1 MTLESQPAAGSLGH
15 VPEGEIRMR
24 RAIEYSA
31 REIADLFTRGFEGYF
46 VPIRMTPE
54 KLSWMIRA
62 DSIDLAA
69 SRVLTLDGEAAGFI
83 LVCSRGWSRR
93 VSAMGVVSGGRG
105 HGLGR
110 HLMLEV
116 MKDATELGYRRFWL
130 EVLDRN
136 AQAIRL
142 YRHLGFREVRRLI
155 GYERGARRHEDPS
168 SDLLKQIDARELAKI
183 VEYEAPPDLPWQLAA
198 ETVAA
203 AGPPSIALRLEDKAY
218 CLVSDLDENSGTI
231 QSLVV
236 PHTLRRQGWGAR
248 LLRALFWHYP
258 RRAWKF
264 PVRYPENLAPEF
276 FLETGF
282 TPSALTQFEMIRD
295 LP

>member
-1 MTLESQPAAGSLGH
+1 MTLESQPSAGGLGH
-15 VPEGEIRMR
+15 VPEGEIRVR
-24 RAIEYSA
+24 RAVDYSL
-31 REIADLFTRGFEGYF
+31 REISDLFTRGFEGYF
-46 VPIRMTPE
+46 VPIHMTAE
-54 KLSWMIRA
+54 KLAWMIRA

-69 SRVLTLDGEAAGFI
+69 SRVLTLDGDAAGFI

-110 HLMLEV
+110 HLLLEIL
-116 MKDATELGYRRFWL
+116 KDAADGGYRKCWL

-136 AQAIRL
+136 VQAIRL
-142 YRHLGFREVRRLI
+142 YRHLGFREVRRLV
-155 GYERGARRHEDPS
+155 GYERAAQRAEQPS
-168 SDLLKQIDARELAKI
+168 SDLLKQLDARELAKI
-183 VEYEAPPDLPWQLAA
+183 LEYEAPPDLPWQLAA

-218 CLVSDLDENSGTI
+218 CLVSELSEDAGTI
-231 QSLVV
+231 QCLVV

-248 LLRALFWHYP
+248 LVRALYWHYP
-258 RRAWKF
+258 RRAWRI
-264 PVRYPENLAPEF
+264 PVRLPENLAPEF

-282 TPSALTQFEMIRD
+282 TPIPMTQFEMVRD